1 MVFIIGS
8 ILRIRDAAKVGL
20 ATMEHFARLEGMLS
34 PGTEEVEVLQHGGRR
49 RQDAQVAQW
58 FQE

>member
-1 MVFIIGS
+1 MVFIVGS

-49 RQDAQVAQW
+49 R
-58 FQE
+58 